1 MKEKYNRYSVIK
13 TDSSKLSLRKF
24 KKTNN
29 SILLDTPSYF
39 WESMSRNYRTLKTLL
54 IDEETCKNKTITIN
68 CVTAE
73 NIYINNQ
80 VNKGDFT
87 IPYEFLL
94 KNEVALRL
102 TWENIYVCNLKQ
114 INVVVNDKTVSITL
128 NSPKEIIVFSDN
140 NNLIIEIKNDKLS
153 EKYSIDNKGI
163 SNKKITDYKI
173 TKDDIVNG
181 VADLREYTN
190 CEKVTIDNYL
200 SFDKLIV
207 NKYIFKNLDR
217 FQINS
222 RYKILN
228 IIDDDKMKLMPLN
241 YNIEKKGKINKFKIK
256 EDYVIFIEGKNPKIL
271 YIDKSNNIKI
281 IEENSLKNSGNIE
294 NVKFYLSVG
303 ISEENNYLILIK
315 YKNGKYIV
323 REHNKEYKITELF
336 KKYLLINLEKYY
348 LLMHRVSVIKELSNN
363 NLFYILEES
372 GVSNFKTTYADF
384 LKFKEH
390 IKKLLEL
397 GFSYKALIYF
407 YEKNYSDIINNF
419 DKENLYEFEK
429 YEIKYF
435 NEIGKEYVREKRS
448 KQSGDI
454 HVKKKEYKNSKL

>member
-24 KKTNN
+24 KKTDN
-29 SILLDTPSYF
+29 SVLLDTPSYF
-39 WESMSRNYRTLKTLL
+39 WESFSRNYTTLKTLI
-54 IDEETCKNKTITIN
+54 IDEETCKNKTMTIN

-94 KNEVALRL
+94 KNEVVLRL
-102 TWENIYVCNLKQ
+102 TWQGKYVCNLKQ

-153 EKYSIDNKGI
+153 EKYSIDNKGTL
-163 SNKKITDYKI
+163 NKKITDYKI
-173 TKDDIVNG
+173 TKDDIVNR
-181 VADLREYTN
+181 VIDLREYIH
-190 CEKVTIDNYL
+190 CEKVTMDDYL
-200 SFDKLIV
+200 FFEKLII

-241 YNIEKKGKINKFKIK
+241 YNIEKKGKIFKLK
-256 EDYVIFIEGKNPKIL
+256 LLDNYGIFIDGDSPKIL
-271 YIDKSNNIKI
+271 YIDKLNNIKI
-281 IEENSLKNSGNIE
+281 IEEKTLVQEDNIE
-294 NVKFYLSVG
+294 KAKLYLS
-303 ISEENNYLILIK
+303 SENGYLILIK

-336 KKYLLINLEKYY
+336 KKFLLLNSNKYY
-348 LLMHRVSVIKELSNN
+348 LLGRNYIDEEILNN
-363 NLFYILEES
+363 NLFPLLDK
-372 GVSNFKTTYADF
+372 VQALTFKLICSDF
-384 LKFKEH
+384 LNFKEH

-397 GFSYKALIYF
+397 GFSYKALIWF
-407 YEKNYSDIINNF
+407 YENEYFNIIKDYKN
-419 DKENLYEFEK
+419 ENLYKFKK
-429 YEIKYF
+429 YEIDNF
-435 NEIGKEYVREKRS
+435 NEIGKEYIKEKRS